1 MNNALPTTPM
11 KITRLILKNYRTFED
26 FDLSFPSYYSAIC
39 GRNDSGKTHL
49 VRAVRTLMEDQSQ
62 YRFRDQEEF
71 SFKDDFTKW
80 KTGSDRKRVEISAE
94 VSANKETDAGLYE
107 FITTY
112 LSLTD
117 QGDTLNFKMDVV
129 YDGETP
135 LPQTNL
141 TVGTQKFEG
150 IKAEE
155 VLKKL
160 QSSHA
165 VLFHNSTETDP
176 QMIFSR
182 GVSGV
187 LSEFSGRDS
196 AQVDK
201 LKKNVDRALSKIAK
215 RQQTGISELI
225 GRLESKH
232 KVGMSMHAFDIGY
245 LPFTITLGDKEIALS
260 LDDWGSGTRN
270 RTLILMTLLRAR
282 QISQGGPSA
291 SKITPIIVIEEPES
305 FLHPSA
311 QAEFGGILQDLS
323 EEFNVQVLATTHS
336 PYMLRQDEPSSNIL
350 LERRVIRRQLRRTDR
365 VATSP
370 GNWMEPFGR
379 ALGIDNAVFEPWKE
393 LFLKKT
399 KNILLVEGKTDVAY
413 FQLLRAPA
421 HGSGQLLFDGEIFP
435 YGGFGNLKNTVL
447 LKFIREKYERMFVT
461 YDLDREKEVMPSLVS
476 AGLKKNRDFFPIG
489 LSGSGKQNI
498 EGLVPDSVTSRVH
511 SAHTS
516 LVQQAMHGTTEEK
529 NAAKEELKQLIYKEF
544 ASKAR
549 VGDEFFRK
557 FYDVTRA
564 INKAMR

>member
-1 MNNALPTTPM
+1 M
-11 KITRLILKNYRTFED
+11 KITRLKLKNYRTLED
-26 FDLSFPSYYSAIC
+26 FDLTFPSYYSAVC
-39 GRNDSGKTHL
+39 GKNDSGKTHI
-49 VRAVRTLMEDQSQ
+49 VRAVRSLMEDQSQ

-80 KTGSDRKRVEISAE
+80 KTGSERKRMEIGAE
-94 VSANKETDAGLYE
+94 VVANREADAGLYE

-112 LSLTD
+112 LSLAD
-117 QGDTLNFKMDVV
+117 HGDALNFQVDVV
-129 YDGETP
+129 YDGETAT
-135 LPQTNL
+135 PQMTL
-141 TVGTQKFEG
+141 TVGAQKFEG

-165 VLFHNSTETDP
+165 VLFYNSTETDP

-196 AQVDK
+196 AQVEK
-201 LKKNVDRALSKIAK
+201 LKKNVNRALNKIAK
-215 RQQTGISELI
+215 RQQTDISGLI
-225 GRLESKH
+225 GRLESKY
-232 KVGMSMHAFDIGY
+232 KVGMSMHAFDLGY

-270 RTLILMTLLRAR
+270 RTLILMTLLRAK

-336 PYMLRQDEPSSNIL
+336 PYMLSQDRPNSNIL
-350 LERRVIRRQLRRTDR
+350 LERTIVRRQLRKTVR
-365 VATSP
+365 VETSAD
-370 GNWMEPFGR
+370 NWMEPFGR
-379 ALGIDNAVFEPWKE
+379 ALGIDNAAFEPWKGV
-393 LFLKKT
+393 FFNKS
-399 KNILLVEGKTDVAY
+399 KNILLVEGKTDAAY
-413 FQLLRAPA
+413 FELLRVPA
-421 HGSGQLLFDGEIFP
+421 HGTGQLRFDGEIFS

-447 LKFIREKYERMFVT
+447 LKFIREKYDRMFVT
-461 YDLDREKEVMPSLVS
+461 YDLDREKEVTHSLASV
-476 AGLKKNRDFFPIG
+476 GLKKNEHFLPIG
-489 LSGSGKQNI
+489 LSAPGKQNI
-498 EGLVPDSVTSRVH
+498 EGLVPDSVTSKVYGDN
-511 SAHTS
+511 AA

-529 NAAKEELKQLIYKEF
+529 NDAKEKLKLLIYKEF
-544 ASKAR
+544 VSKAEPGEQYFKR
-549 VGDEFFRK
+549 
-557 FYDVTRA
+557 FYDVARA